1 MTKDFLYC
9 VTACLLILLSPAA
22 AQGRGDQQDSAAE
35 EIKAGT
41 SLLQQGNYPEA
52 KVHFERAKTLQGKP
66 TAETSAGI
74 GLAELQMGHLE
85 AARQMF
91 KLELQFVTNDHARAQ
106 AHYMIGSAWL
116 RETANDA
123 SNSNLSRSLR
133 SLILQRYVAS
143 NFIPEFLKSYLF
155 SVSKIRF
162 LQVISYKR

>member
-123 SNSNLSRSLR
+123 SNKEKLQAAEKFVQQLARSFGYIDELHTAAPVPV
-133 SLILQRYVAS
+133 LPDELAG
-143 NFIPEFLKSYLF
+143 
-155 SVSKIRF
+155 
-162 LQVISYKR
+162 